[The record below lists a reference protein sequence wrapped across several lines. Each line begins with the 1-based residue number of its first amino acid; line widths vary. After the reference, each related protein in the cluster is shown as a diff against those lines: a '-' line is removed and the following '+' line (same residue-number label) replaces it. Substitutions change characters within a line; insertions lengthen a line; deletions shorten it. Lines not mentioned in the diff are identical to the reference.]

1 MNREQ
6 MIENLHRGICSV
18 IFEKKDGS
26 IRSMNC
32 TLHPDRLPSRQSLNE
47 VESATAPQ
55 TQSNI
60 RVFDTDL
67 QEWRSF
73 RVESVQTFS
82 TPQFLT
88 EA

>member
-1 MNREQ
+1 MNREL
-6 MIENLHRGICSV
+6 MIENLHRGICKV
-18 IFEKKDGS
+18 VFEKKDGS
-26 IRSMNC
+26 IRTMNC
-32 TLHPDRLPSRQSLNE
+32 TLHPDRLPTRQTLNE
-47 VESATAPQ
+47 VESATTPQ

-73 RVESVQTFS
+73 RVESVQSFN

>member
-6 MIENLHRGICSV
+6 MVESLHRGICTV
-18 IFEKKDGS
+18 VFEKKDGS
-26 IRSMNC
+26 IRNMKC
-32 TLHPDRLPSRQSLNE
+32 TLNPDRLPARQTLNE
-47 VESATAPQ
+47 VESSTTPQ
-55 TQSNI
+55 TESNI

-73 RVESVQTFS
+73 RVESVQSFG
-82 TPQFLT
+82 TPTFLT